1 MIKKKVLIT
10 GPSKGIG
17 LAVAKRLLSGGYL
30 VIGSSRSGYI
40 EHVQHENFYPIALDV
55 TNIESVKKAY
65 QEISDRF
72 DQLDIIINNAGIGPD
87 LNQKTLQ
94 ITSFDETFLAKIAEK
109 GSVIMISSK
118 MGSIDKCID
127 SDSVGYRTSKSALN
141 MYTKI
146 LANRLS
152 ESIKVV
158 AVHPGYVK
166 TQISEIAMINGRL
179 TPEQSAENIFSF
191 LESDYKTGSFWDL
204 EAGTELPR

>member
-1 MIKKKVLIT
+1 M
-10 GPSKGIG
+10 
-17 LAVAKRLLSGGYL
+17 LSGGYL

-40 EHVQHENFYPIALDV
+40 EHVQHENFHPIALDV

-146 LANRLS
+146 LAN
-152 ESIKVV
+152 
-158 AVHPGYVK
+158 
-166 TQISEIAMINGRL
+166 
-179 TPEQSAENIFSF
+179 
-191 LESDYKTGSFWDL
+191 
-204 EAGTELPR
+204 

>member
-1 MIKKKVLIT
+1 MFTK
-10 GPSKGIG
+10 
-17 LAVAKRLLSGGYL
+17 
-30 VIGSSRSGYI
+30 
-40 EHVQHENFYPIALDV
+40 
-55 TNIESVKKAY
+55 
-65 QEISDRF
+65 
-72 DQLDIIINNAGIGPD
+72 
-87 LNQKTLQ
+87 
-94 ITSFDETFLAKIAEK
+94 TFLAKIAEK

-127 SDSVGYRTSKSALN
+127 YDSVGYRMSKSALN

-152 ESIKVV
+152 EYIKVV

-166 TQISEIAMINGRL
+166 TQISGIALINGRL